1 MKDKKVYIFIIL
13 LMVSLTFI
21 LVIFNYNKKD
31 YVYLENGIPVIN
43 IDNASSIN
51 QEIKNIYNDK
61 SKNIKY
67 ITYTNK
73 NIYSL
78 ILDIEEYSV
87 DANENLK
94 SYISYNINL
103 TNNEVITKEDLIK
116 MFNFSVDDIISAA
129 TKLLKKY
136 YDEEASE
143 GYIEKNE
150 CSFDDYVKYIRE
162 IENLYDD
169 ITLFVKNNELYG
181 YIPFHKNS
189 IFEDSEYFIGKND
202 IFEFKI

>member
-21 LVIFNYNKKD
+21 LVIFNYSKKD
-31 YVYLENGIPVIN
+31 YVYLENGIPAIN

-51 QEIKNIYNDK
+51 QEIKNIYKDK

-78 ILDIEEYSV
+78 ILDIDEYSE

>member
-21 LVIFNYNKKD
+21 LVIFNYSKKD
-31 YVYLENGIPVIN
+31 YVYLENGIPAIN

-51 QEIKNIYNDK
+51 QEIKNIYKDK

-78 ILDIEEYSV
+78 ILDIEEYSE

-116 MFNFSVDDIISAA
+116 MFNFSVDDIISA
-129 TKLLKKY
+129 
-136 YDEEASE
+136 

>member
-1 MKDKKVYIFIIL
+1 
-13 LMVSLTFI
+13 MVSLTFI
-21 LVIFNYNKKD
+21 LVIFNYSKKD
-31 YVYLENGIPVIN
+31 YVYLENGIPAIN

-51 QEIKNIYNDK
+51 QEIKNIYKDK

-78 ILDIEEYSV
+78 ILDIEEYSE

-150 CSFDDYVKYIRE
+150 CSFDDY
-162 IENLYDD
+162 
-169 ITLFVKNNELYG
+169 
-181 YIPFHKNS
+181 
-189 IFEDSEYFIGKND
+189 
-202 IFEFKI
+202 FK

>member
-21 LVIFNYNKKD
+21 LVIFNYSKKD

-51 QEIKNIYNDK
+51 QEIKNIYKDK

-78 ILDIEEYSV
+78 ILDIEEYSE